1 MSFNIFYTNV
11 PLSERQSGG
20 ELHPLPPRKVSDM
33 KIASKT
39 LIQIIVVVI
48 VVGALLHHNY
58 PIAGLSV
65 ALAAIGLYLLRNL
78 RTCIRDIR
86 RFKQLIRTAKVR
98 LVTFTALLYILIHA
112 LVTGTIP
119 YFLLLMMLGIDY
131 LIYDNQ
137 PPK

>member
-1 MSFNIFYTNV
+1 MENMEKVVYLDNAATTPCAPEALEMMV
-11 PLSERQSGG
+11 KALS
-20 ELHPLPPRKVSDM
+20 
-33 KIASKT
+33 
-39 LIQIIVVVI
+39 
-48 VVGALLHHNY
+48 GACGNPSSHY
-58 PIAGLSV
+58 SIGYEAKEFVDTGLSV

-86 RFKQLIRTAKVR
+86 RFKQLTRTAKVR

>member
-1 MSFNIFYTNV
+1 
-11 PLSERQSGG
+11 
-20 ELHPLPPRKVSDM
+20 M

-86 RFKQLIRTAKVR
+86 RFKQLTRTAKVR
-98 LVTFTALLYILIHA
+98 LVTFTALLYILIH
-112 LVTGTIP
+112 

>member
-1 MSFNIFYTNV
+1 
-11 PLSERQSGG
+11 
-20 ELHPLPPRKVSDM
+20 M

-65 ALAAIGLYLLRNL
+65 ALAAIGLLRNL

-86 RFKQLIRTAKVR
+86 RFKQLTRTAKVR

>member
-1 MSFNIFYTNV
+1 MQLFQKQNPAKQHRHRGQRAA
-11 PLSERQSGG
+11 PLAVDRQAGV
-20 ELHPLPPRKVSDM
+20 LVD
-33 KIASKT
+33 AA
-39 LIQIIVVVI
+39 VVD
-48 VVGALLHHNY
+48 H
-58 PIAGLSV
+58 
-65 ALAAIGLYLLRNL
+65 
-78 RTCIRDIR
+78 DIR
-86 RFKQLIRTAKVR
+86 RFKQLTRTAKVR